1 MKQTSYVMVKPGFA
15 NSKEVIE
22 EIKKRLASK
31 GIKIE
36 EEGYIRYDKKH
47 ADEHYAEHIGKSFF
61 PELEQ
66 YIMSDKAYGMK
77 VSGEDA
83 ITKIREL
90 AGSTKN
96 PVPGTI
102 RFDIPAMLGV
112 ERDITANVVHSS
124 DSVEAAKRELAI
136 FEEIKLEQEKASSSE
151 NGMMM

>member
-15 NSKEVIE
+15 NDIAVIN
-22 EIKKRLASK
+22 EIKKRLESN

-36 EEGYIRYDKKH
+36 EEGFIKYDKKH
-47 ADEHYAEHIGKSFF
+47 ADAHYHEHIGKGFF

-83 ITKIREL
+83 IAKIREL

-102 RFDIPAMLGV
+102 RFDIPEMLGI

-136 FEEIKLEQEKASSSE
+136 FEDLKIENEYSSSTD
-151 NGMMM
+151 NGLVM

>member
-15 NSKEVIE
+15 NDIAVIN
-22 EIKKRLASK
+22 EIKKRLESN

-36 EEGYIRYDKKH
+36 EEGFIKYDKKH
-47 ADEHYAEHIGKSFF
+47 ADAHYHEHIGKGFF

-83 ITKIREL
+83 IAKIREL

-102 RFDIPAMLGV
+102 RFDIPEMLGI

-136 FEEIKLEQEKASSSE
+136 FEDLKIENEYSSSTN
-151 NGMMM
+151 NGLVM